1 MKNIDKTLLSKL
13 NFTLKEHPL
22 KKLNIPDNFKIE
34 KNDDSLIELK
44 KNHNLAIVSN
54 TKLQLLP
61 I

>member
-34 KNDDSLIELK
+34 KMM
-44 KNHNLAIVSN
+44 IV
-54 TKLQLLP
+54 
-61 I
+61 